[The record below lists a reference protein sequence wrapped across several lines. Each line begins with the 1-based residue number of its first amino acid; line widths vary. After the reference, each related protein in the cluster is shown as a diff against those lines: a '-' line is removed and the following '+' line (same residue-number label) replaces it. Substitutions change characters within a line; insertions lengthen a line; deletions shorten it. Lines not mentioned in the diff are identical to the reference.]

1 MSGEDAS
8 RKVRKGDWKGERE
21 GGKGGE
27 GSGDDAVTSKV
38 ATREI
43 GCSSWPQRERLDGTR
58 DPIIS
63 SSNSSLSSSSESDF
77 SDHPSISIH
86 GSVLSIDMVSIS
98 IKQCL

>member
-1 MSGEDAS
+1 MHRG
-8 RKVRKGDWKGERE
+8 RLGKGIGRGKGREER
-21 GGKGGE
+21 GGE